1 MLRKVFKKFNLFFI
15 IINIIMTNYCFAF
28 DEVNVST
35 TRISEKIV
43 DTSRRL
49 RAAKEDKARH
59 ERMEMAVLMNIDNRI
74 IADLEEKKVML
85 EEELFLL
92 NPDFINHL
100 KKPYKN

>member
-1 MLRKVFKKFNLFFI
+1 
-15 IINIIMTNYCFAF
+15 MTNYCFAF
-28 DEVNVST
+28 DEVKVST
-35 TRISEKIV
+35 TSISEKIV

-74 IADLEEKKVML
+74 IADLEEKKVTL